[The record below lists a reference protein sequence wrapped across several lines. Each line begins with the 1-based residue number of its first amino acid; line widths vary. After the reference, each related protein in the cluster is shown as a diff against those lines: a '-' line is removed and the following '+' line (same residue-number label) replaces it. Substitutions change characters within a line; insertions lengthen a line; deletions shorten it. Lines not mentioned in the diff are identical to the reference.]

1 MSRPLEIL
9 TIEPY
14 FGLSHRTFL
23 EGYQRH
29 SRHRVEIWSLP
40 ARKWKWRMRGSA
52 FHFAAKARDAAESY
66 QPDVVLAS
74 DFLNLADWRA
84 IAPRRFREI
93 PSVLYFHE
101 NQVSYPLADHAPVDH
116 QYGWIN
122 LSSAL
127 AADRV
132 LFNSSYHREQ
142 LLREVRR
149 VLDRMPD
156 SVPPALVDE
165 LRESSQV
172 FPVGID
178 FTKHTP
184 MRRGARSWGDEGPV
198 LLWNHR
204 WEYDKRPERFA
215 EALEELARRR
225 VPFRALICGESFDQQ
240 LPAFERLRESL
251 GDRLLH
257 LGFFPAQA
265 DYLRAVADAD
275 IVVSTACHE
284 FFGISVVEAMYL
296 GCLPVLPNDLAY
308 PEIVPPHLHPLFL
321 YEQDASL
328 PDFLERFMDSPPLS
342 YASELLDAV
351 ERFDWRRLAPE
362 LDELLERLAE
372 EGPRS

>member
-9 TIEPY
+9 AIEPY
-14 FGLSHRTFL
+14 YGLSHRTFL

-52 FHFAAKARDAAESY
+52 FHFAARARDTAKSY
-66 QPDVVLAS
+66 QPAVVLAS

-84 IAPRRFREI
+84 ISPRRFREV
-93 PSVLYFHE
+93 PSALYFHE
-101 NQVSYPLADHAPVDH
+101 NQVSYPLSKHAPIDH

-132 LFNSSYHREQ
+132 LFNSSYQREQ
-142 LLREVRR
+142 MLREVRR

-156 SVPPALVDE
+156 SVPPRLVDE
-165 LRESSQV
+165 LWESSQI
-172 FPVGID
+172 FPVGVD
-178 FTKHTP
+178 FTKHAQL
-184 MRRGARSWGDEGPV
+184 RRDGGSWDDGGPV

-215 EALEELARRR
+215 ETLEELARRR
-225 VPFRALICGESFDQQ
+225 VPFRAVICGESFGQE
-240 LPAFERLRESL
+240 LPAFARLRESL
-251 GDRLLH
+251 GARLLH
-257 LGFFPAQA
+257 LGFFAQQD
-265 DYLRAVADAD
+265 DYLRALADAD

-284 FFGISVVEAMYL
+284 FFGVSVVEAMYL
-296 GCLPVLPNDLAY
+296 GCLPVLPKDLAY
-308 PEIVPPHLHPLFL
+308 PEIVPPHLHGLFL
-321 YEQDASL
+321 YEQNESL
-328 PDFLERFMDSPPLS
+328 PDFIERFIETPPLS
-342 YASELLDAV
+342 RAPELLDAV

-362 LDELLERLAE
+362 LDDLLASMTRETSP
-372 EGPRS
+372 G